1 MRTYNFIKFGEQVQ
15 WMDDTTNTCR
25 IMQVCCPIPAP
36 ITDNSKIQIVSADDS
51 DHVEEENNSYS
62 VSASELFPLL
72 TPYNNGYWNAL
83 QTALAAGADTTILS
97 TMLRNS
103 NLTFEECLLYMQYC
117 NTYDDK
123 LYSIVDSLFPEESKF
138 FSHIQVITWNGQSYP
153 SKTLTIF
160 KGTKDEQEATISV
173 TKLSHEL
180 IDDKTDIPV
189 SDEAESLDGDIYFY
203 LEEKEIN
210 LPDDDIIAIVEQA

>member
-1 MRTYNFIKFGEQVQ
+1 MKPETSDNYLSPPYLLPEKHFGPPAIFIF
-15 WMDDTTNTCR
+15 D
-25 IMQVCCPIPAP
+25 
-36 ITDNSKIQIVSADDS
+36 SFSFKILVYT
-51 DHVEEENNSYS
+51 H
-62 VSASELFPLL
+62 
-72 TPYNNGYWNAL
+72 
-83 QTALAAGADTTILS
+83 S
-97 TMLRNS
+97 T
-103 NLTFEECLLYMQYC
+103 
-117 NTYDDK
+117 
-123 LYSIVDSLFPEESKF
+123 
-138 FSHIQVITWNGQSYP
+138 

-189 SDEAESLDGDIYFY
+189 SDEAESLDEDIYFY